1 MKSKISP
8 ASDERTKG
16 MSPNRQRI
24 ISPSEEGKYNS
35 PITTPLE
42 AGDDEIEKIYMTSGF
57 VKTKRGGGGKGANH
71 NFSSALKGRI
81 VAKADKRRKVPEM
94 LS

>member
-1 MKSKISP
+1 MKNKISP

-16 MSPNRQRI
+16 MSPNSEPI

-42 AGDDEIEKIYMTSGF
+42 AGEDETEKNMPSGF

-81 VAKADKRRKVPEM
+81 VAKVDKRRRVPEM